1 MNFALKI
8 SYLGTNYSGWQI
20 QNNVPTIQGEIQKAV
35 EKIFCEQLV
44 VHGCSRTDGGVH
56 AKEYI
61 CLIKDASDFDANK
74 LPIALNTYLP
84 YDISVSDA
92 VIVPD
97 SFHPRFSTIKKEYV
111 YKIYNSKIRN
121 PFVHGRTHFF
131 KKHLDEAL
139 CDKIAKEFIGTYDF
153 CSFMAAGSSITD
165 TVRTIYSF
173 DVFRENDVIN
183 FKVCGNGF
191 LYNMVRILVGTI
203 IDIHEGKIRI
213 SVKEIIDSK
222 DRKRAG
228 QTMPACGLYLNK
240 TYYEKDYFTKQ

>member
-1 MNFALKI
+1 
-8 SYLGTNYSGWQI
+8 
-20 QNNVPTIQGEIQKAV
+20 
-35 EKIFCEQLV
+35 
-44 VHGCSRTDGGVH
+44 
-56 AKEYI
+56 
-61 CLIKDASDFDANK
+61 
-74 LPIALNTYLP
+74 
-84 YDISVSDA
+84 
-92 VIVPD
+92 
-97 SFHPRFSTIKKEYV
+97 
-111 YKIYNSKIRN
+111 
-121 PFVHGRTHFF
+121 
-131 KKHLDEAL
+131 
-139 CDKIAKEFIGTYDF
+139 
-153 CSFMAAGSSITD
+153 MAAGSSITD

-203 IDIHEGKIRI
+203 IDIHEGKIKI